1 VLGLL
6 VFSLVL
12 WGVLSWWLL
21 RTVEPL
27 ISLEVLANPVVRT
40 ATIALFIVQAV
51 SIGLSVYLPLYLQL
65 FLHLSVA
72 DSGTALL
79 GLMLGTVAGAMGSG
93 WLVAHVTH
101 YKRIAL
107 FGMLLCAACLV
118 ALGLA
123 VHQPSL
129 LLVEILT
136 IGAGIGW
143 GTSFPISTISVQ
155 NAVDRVHLGVAT
167 GLMTFMR
174 SLGGAIG
181 VAAFG
186 AIALG
191 YGLPLGREGMDATP
205 AADASPAAFGVIF
218 LSGAACIFVSFLFFL
233 MMPEKPLQ
241 GAAEPTPL
249 IE

>member
-1 VLGLL
+1 
-6 VFSLVL
+6 
-12 WGVLSWWLL
+12 
-21 RTVEPL
+21 L
-27 ISLEVLANPVVRT
+27 ISLEVLVNPVVRT

-51 SIGLSVYLPLYLQL
+51 SIGLSVYLPIYMQL

-93 WLVAHVTH
+93 WLVAYVTH

-107 FGMLLCAACLV
+107 IGMLLCTACLV
-118 ALGLA
+118 ALGLS
-123 VHQPSL
+123 VHRPSL

-136 IGAGIGW
+136 TGAGIGW

-155 NAVDRVHLGVAT
+155 NAVDRAHLGVAT

-186 AIALG
+186 AIALS
-191 YGLPLGREGMDATP
+191 YGLPLGREGAATSG
-205 AADASPAAFGVIF
+205 AVTASPAAFGVIF
-218 LSGAACIFVSFLFFL
+218 LAGAACVFVSFLFFSL
-233 MMPEKPLQ
+233 MPEKPLQ
-241 GAAEPTPL
+241 GAVETPPMM
-249 IE
+249 E